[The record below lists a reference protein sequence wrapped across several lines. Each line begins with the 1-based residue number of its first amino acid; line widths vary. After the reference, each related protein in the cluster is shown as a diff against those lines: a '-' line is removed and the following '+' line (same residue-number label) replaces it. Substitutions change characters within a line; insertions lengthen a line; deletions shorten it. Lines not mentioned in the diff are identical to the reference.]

1 MESVFL
7 TKDTAFAA
15 SEFQKLMQSTDW
27 NDYKN
32 LLYNNKSKYY
42 ARFLLRGSKNW
53 HHLAFSNELVNYS
66 NNRKKEDF
74 QVLDKNCSVRESKDY
89 F

>member
-1 MESVFL
+1 
-7 TKDTAFAA
+7 
-15 SEFQKLMQSTDW
+15 MQSTDW

-32 LLYNNKSKYY
+32 LLYNKKSKYY

-53 HHLAFSNELVNYS
+53 HHLAFSNELVNHS
-66 NNRKKEDF
+66 NNKKKEDF